1 MQLCIFVFFC
11 ISGIILSFILCR
23 VFLNVGSFE
32 CLCGIICL
40 SLFTTTTIT
49 NNNYIFQENIFLWP
63 ADIIV
68 IVLFSSVG
76 KNF

>member
-1 MQLCIFVFFC
+1 MICHINMQLCIFVFFC

-23 VFLNVGSFE
+23 VFLNVSSFE

-49 NNNYIFQENIFLWP
+49 NNNYIFQENIFL
-63 ADIIV
+63 
-68 IVLFSSVG
+68 
-76 KNF
+76 

>member
-63 ADIIV
+63 SDIIV

>member
-1 MQLCIFVFFC
+1 M
-11 ISGIILSFILCR
+11 CR

-32 CLCGIICL
+32 RLCGIICL

-63 ADIIV
+63 SDIIV